1 MTKIGDGGEGAGAI
15 ALSALRA
22 QQARMRIIAENI
34 ANSNSTAS
42 TPGGEPYRRQAPV
55 FEVMKTEGGN
65 GVRMSRAAADKSPF
79 TKIYDPGHPAAD
91 PAGYV
96 QMPNVN
102 GLVEAMDMKDAMRAY
117 EANLNVLENQDAM
130 EKSTLSILQKA

>member
-42 TPGGEPYRRQAPV
+42 KPGGEPYRRQAPV
-55 FEVMKTEGGN
+55 FEVMKTEGGK
-65 GVRMSRAAADKSPF
+65 GVRMSRAAPDKTPSRRS
-79 TKIYDPGHPAAD
+79 TS
-91 PAGYV
+91 
-96 QMPNVN
+96 
-102 GLVEAMDMKDAMRAY
+102 LVTLRPTRPDMSSCPT
-117 EANLNVLENQDAM
+117 
-130 EKSTLSILQKA
+130 STASSRRWI